1 MTDKELRRLEINE
14 LLGHAQRGH
23 DERIEA
29 ALELLRRR
37 ESKHLRKRSRTALR
51 SGGGSGGGRTA
62 EPQTAPNT

>member
-1 MTDKELRRLEINE
+1 MADKELRRLEINE

-51 SGGGSGGGRTA
+51 PRGAVTARTTK
-62 EPQTAPNT
+62 PQTAPNT

>member
-1 MTDKELRRLEINE
+1 MTDKELRRLEIDE

-51 SGGGSGGGRTA
+51 SRGAVTARTA
-62 EPQTAPNT
+62 KPQTAPNT

>member
-23 DERIEA
+23 EERIEA

-37 ESKHLRKRSRTALR
+37 ESKHHRKRSRTALD
-51 SGGGSGGGRTA
+51 SCGAVTARTA
-62 EPQTAPNT
+62 KPQTVPNT